1 MKFAWQMKI
10 TDVVAWN
17 SRQIDEVDLDE
28 YQELLDAKVVAE
40 QFDMDADEF
49 VLEDLRENLQNW
61 HARPCLVTCYMIL
74 G

>member
-28 YQELLDAKVVAE
+28 YQEMLDAEVLAD
-40 QFDMDADEF
+40 QFDMDADDF
-49 VLEDLRENLQNW
+49 VLED
-61 HARPCLVTCYMIL
+61 
-74 G
+74 